1 MLLPEL
7 FSAERIVI
15 QLFVLLTVQ
24 LQPPSVATETLA
36 VTALKPCAA
45 FVGVSAKTQGN
56 PACVIV
62 LVWPL
67 TAMNPVRP
75 APLVFAASV

>member
-15 QLFVLLTVQ
+15 QLFELLTVQ
-24 LQPPSVATETLA
+24 SQPWSVATATLPVVA
-36 VTALKPCAA
+36 VKPCAA
-45 FVGVSAKTQGN
+45 FVGVSAKTQGR

-67 TAMNPVRP
+67 TAMKPVRP